1 MSPILTG
8 RSLDAPRMRDWT
20 RRAVL
25 CGKSIGAL
33 SHSFVS
39 VFFNHGEHRGS
50 QRKCARGTTAKNA
63 KHAKVARARIGHVFS
78 RGTKKVPGNEKGTAG
93 NEKGTA
99 GNEKGTAG
107 NEKGTAD
114 LKRSLR

>member
-1 MSPILTG
+1 MHAELCVSPETGKGTADLKRVTRTLNMSPILTG

-63 KHAKVARARIGHVFS
+63 KHAKVARARIDHVFS
-78 RGTKKVPGNEKGTAG
+78 RI
-93 NEKGTA
+93 
-99 GNEKGTAG
+99 
-107 NEKGTAD
+107 
-114 LKRSLR
+114 